1 MTVQLKKKMIVVSQK
16 YQISVGYFK
25 RNFNLITELLNQCI
39 GTSLSEIRDMINFK
53 QDENIIT
60 NKEVNLLLVR
70 KLQSITINTI
80 KSAATE
86 IRKSL
91 NESTFSLK
99 NKFCDAEELKNSWN
113 NVRMPNELIY
123 FFSHLFNI
131 PQSYLC
137 NYQVN
142 AYDMEDDDDVPDVI
156 KRKVM
161 KIKSPYQ
168 ILYYNLH
175 SGKEKNTNPFIY
187 WQQCI

>member
-1 MTVQLKKKMIVVSQK
+1 MTVQLKKKLIVVSQK

-25 RNFNLITELLNQCI
+25 RNFNFITKLLNQCI
-39 GTSLSEIRDMINFK
+39 GTSLSEIFK

-80 KSAATE
+80 TSAATE

-113 NVRMPNELIY
+113 NAHMPHELIF

-131 PQSYLC
+131 PQLYLC

-142 AYDMEDDDDVPDVI
+142 AYDMEDDDDVPDVS
-156 KRKVM
+156 KRKIM